1 MAALTLNT
9 WHYIPLAPFADP
21 PYTVP
26 STAIPGAV
34 IDYVIAATSFQVF
47 CTALGGATST
57 FVYVGGDTTLVTV
70 PNNAIT
76 IDSTPAM
83 DTTVM
88 DNGETWYS
96 VRGAT
101 TEWYFYGDQ
110 AGSVRA
116 LTNSIALGNFIN

>member
-9 WHYIPLAPFADP
+9 WHFITLAAFADP

-47 CTALGGATST
+47 CTAVNATDST
-57 FVYVGGDTTLVTV
+57 FVYVGGDSTQVIV
-70 PNNAIT
+70 RNAAIT
-76 IDSTPAM
+76 INSTPAM

-110 AGSVRA
+110 SGSVRA